1 MTAARSQLVDP
12 TASGFYHCIS
22 RCVRRAFLCGEDA
35 LTGRSYEHR
44 KQHSERG
51 QASNSRFPTRTRA
64 EDERGTNEDRHR
76 IAVFLQGLARFSDTR
91 VPSPESRAPGHAVRM
106 TAARSQIVDPTGHER
121 GQASNSRFPSERGER
136 ANEDRHR
143 IAVFLHSIAPISDC
157 GVPRPRSRC
166 THDRSPQPTR

>member
-44 KQHSERG
+44 KQWVEDRLLALAEIFAVGVYAYAVMGNHAHLVLYVDPGATLAWSADEIAERWVQLTPGGKEDRQRAERG
-51 QASNSRFPTRTRA
+51 EPGRTRGRTRTGNDR
-64 EDERGTNEDRHR
+64 DERE
-76 IAVFLQGLARFSDTR
+76 
-91 VPSPESRAPGHAVRM
+91 
-106 TAARSQIVDPTGHER
+106 
-121 GQASNSRFPSERGER
+121 GER
-136 ANEDRHR
+136 ANEDRQR
-143 IAVFLHSIAPISDC
+143 LAVFLHSIAPISDC